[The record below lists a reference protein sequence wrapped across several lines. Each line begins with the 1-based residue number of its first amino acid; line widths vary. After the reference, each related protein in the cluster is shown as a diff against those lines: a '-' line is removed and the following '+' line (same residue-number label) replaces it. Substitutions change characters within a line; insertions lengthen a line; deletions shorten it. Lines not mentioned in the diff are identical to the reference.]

1 MTVHK
6 SKQFRKLDRSLQEQ
20 INKAISKLN
29 NRYREYRKQNIVI
42 TKLFG
47 DDVIIHDIIDDDL
60 YVYKCRTKDV
70 QIRLLYTV
78 DNKDNINVLDFAI
91 KNHDNMKTGVGRENN
106 RYIDMF
112 KSNISKYKAE
122 RSLA

>member
-6 SKQFRKLDRSLQEQ
+6 SKQFRKLDKSLQEQ

-112 KSNISKYKAE
+112 KNNISKYKAE

>member
-112 KSNISKYKAE
+112 KNNIAKYKAE

>member
-112 KSNISKYKAE
+112 KNNVAKYKAE

>member
-112 KSNISKYKAE
+112 KNNISKYKAE
-122 RSLA
+122 RSLV

>member
-112 KSNISKYKAE
+112 KNNISKYKAE

>member
-20 INKAISKLN
+20 INRAISKLN

-112 KSNISKYKAE
+112 KNNISKYKAE